1 MSQANTDKT
10 GRTDK
15 TDTQTKQAE
24 MRKGR
29 QTDSQPGRQTDGRTD
44 RQTDCYVY
52 LYIYT

>member
-29 QTDSQPGRQTDGRTD
+29 QTDRQPARKAD
-44 RQTDCYVY
+44 RQTDRQADK
-52 LYIYT
+52 LLRILIYT